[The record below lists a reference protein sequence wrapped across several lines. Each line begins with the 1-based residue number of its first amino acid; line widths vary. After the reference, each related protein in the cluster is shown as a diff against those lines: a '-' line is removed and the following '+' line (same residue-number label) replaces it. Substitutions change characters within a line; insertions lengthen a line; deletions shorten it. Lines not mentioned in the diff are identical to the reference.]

1 MSPSDFLSVVTIETN
16 IYASG
21 EAYMYILP
29 NSEFFSFDQ
38 TVLLLLV
45 VYLAILI
52 FFVALAT
59 ATHKSKPDNIDT
71 CNLTKK

>member
-29 NSEFFSFDQ
+29 NSECFSFDQ

-45 VYLAILI
+45 VYLAILK
-52 FFVALAT
+52 FFCSISHSHTQVKAW
-59 ATHKSKPDNIDT
+59 
-71 CNLTKK
+71 